1 MKIILL
7 IIFLIIL
14 MAGSMYVAYEIW
26 ISISD
31 VEISLHGKIAMAF
44 GITFTFL
51 LGTGLMFLVFYSS
64 RKGYDRENNLTET
77 STYQRK

>member
-1 MKIILL
+1 
-7 IIFLIIL
+7 

-26 ISISD
+26 MSIDD

-44 GITFTFL
+44 GIIFTFL

-64 RKGYDRENNLTET
+64 RKGYDTEKNLNET